1 VSGWAV
7 PAIALVLLVFAAV
20 SKRLAGTP
28 ITAPIVFLTAGLL
41 LGARALGVVDAD
53 AAGEAVKL
61 MAEVTLGLVLFSDAA
76 KVDMRSLRK
85 ELSVPA
91 RLLGLGLPMTIA
103 AGFGVGVLL
112 FGGTAAWPEALLLAV
127 ILAPTDAALGQ
138 SVVTLPSL
146 PTRVRQGLNVESGLN
161 DGICV
166 PLFLIAL
173 AVAHAQSGEI
183 AGGDNASGSLA
194 TAPATSGVQL
204 VAAQIGYGVLAGVIA
219 GVVSATILILT
230 ARGAGI
236 EAAWAQIVP
245 VAAAALA
252 FTAAVAVGGSGF
264 IAAFV
269 GGLSFGVIRR
279 RVGGDVSH
287 LTEQLGDLSSAVT
300 FIVFAAVM
308 LGPAL
313 GLLSWPVLAY
323 AVISLTVVRMVP
335 VGVSLLGTH
344 AGWPTVAFIGWF
356 GPRGLAS
363 IVFSILILEE
373 PQALPHQ
380 DVLMTTAIVTIGL
393 SAVVHGL
400 TAAPLA
406 ERYASWFR
414 GHPRP
419 ETLRL
424 EAG

>member
-1 VSGWAV
+1 MSAWAI
-7 PAIALVLLVFAAV
+7 PTIALVLLAFAAV
-20 SKRLAGTP
+20 SKRLSGTP
-28 ITAPIVFLTAGLL
+28 ITAPIVFLTAGLFF
-41 LGARALGVVDAD
+41 GAGALGIVDVD

-61 MAEVTLGLVLFSDAA
+61 LAEITLGLVLFSDAA
-76 KVDMRSLRK
+76 SVDMRALRK

-91 RLLGLGLPMTIA
+91 RLLGLGLPLTVA
-103 AGFGVGVLL
+103 AGFAAGIFL
-112 FGGTAAWPEALLLAV
+112 FGGTAFWPEALLLAV

-138 SVVTLPSL
+138 AVVTLPRL

-166 PLFLIAL
+166 PMFLIVL
-173 AVAHAQSGEI
+173 AVAHAQSGAI
-183 AGGDNASGSLA
+183 ASDDNASGSLGSAA
-194 TAPATSGVQL
+194 THSGVQR
-204 VAAQIGYGVLAGVIA
+204 VAAQIGYGVLAGVVAGGIA
-219 GVVSATILILT
+219 AAILVL
-230 ARGAGI
+230 AAPRDRI
-236 EAAWAQIVP
+236 EAAWAQIIP

-252 FTAAVAVGGSGF
+252 YTAAVALGGSGF

-269 GGLSFGVIRR
+269 GGLSFSVIRG

-287 LTEQLGDLSSAVT
+287 LAEQLGDLSSAVT

-313 GLLSWPVLAY
+313 GHLSWLVLAY
-323 AVISLTVVRMVP
+323 AVVSLTAVRMLP
-335 VGVSLLGTH
+335 VAVSLLGTH
-344 AGWPTVAFIGWF
+344 ARGPTVAFMGWF

-363 IVFSILILEE
+363 IVFSILILEQ
-373 PQALPHQ
+373 PRPLPHQ
-380 DVLMTTAIVTIGL
+380 DVLMTTALVTIGL
-393 SAVVHGL
+393 SALAHGL

-424 EAG
+424 ESG